1 MVALFAS
8 HKTIMS
14 RQLTI
19 NKNKK
24 TTMAALPTNP
34 NRKKKL
40 SLSSSTSSGSG
51 SKDDD
56 EVIVEKTVKGKGKP
70 CKAMGRGDCGHLG
83 VTVKHKCIDCGEGV
97 HNKLP
102 CGVPVGGGKYRC
114 DWCTQE
120 KDSND
125 GKKDDSEAETG
136 SDGEAFDYVIKEQKR
151 AAVTQSDLVD
161 EYATG
166 CGECP
171 ALGYRC
177 KAPEGQQDYLL
188 SDTCIDCN
196 EPVHYDTCGVA
207 CFDKNNK
214 SAIQCIVCKEL
225 EKESEEAQK
234 QNGECRCSVPI
245 KALFVS

>member
-1 MVALFAS
+1 
-8 HKTIMS
+8 MS

-125 GKKDDSEAETG
+125 GKNKDDSEAETG
-136 SDGEAFDYVIKEQKR
+136 PDGEAFDYV
-151 AAVTQSDLVD
+151 
-161 EYATG
+161 
-166 CGECP
+166 
-171 ALGYRC
+171 
-177 KAPEGQQDYLL
+177 QQIDLL
-188 SDTCIDCN
+188 SSCCRRWQSATLSILFGLSVN
-196 EPVHYDTCGVA
+196 EPSPMVFSWD
-207 CFDKNNK
+207 
-214 SAIQCIVCKEL
+214 
-225 EKESEEAQK
+225 
-234 QNGECRCSVPI
+234 
-245 KALFVS
+245 